1 MAKLSMLV
9 QLKNDAGQNLGANI
23 SSGDQPTRSAAEAAI
38 AAVIAQRVADAQ
50 QTAGALVDAQNAFN
64 S

>member
-1 MAKLSMLV
+1 MVV
-9 QLKNDAGQNLGANI
+9 QLKNDAGQNLGNQI
-23 SSGDQPTRSAAEAAI
+23 QSGDQATRSAAEAVI
-38 AAVIAQRVADAQ
+38 ATVIAQRVADAQ

>member
-1 MAKLSMLV
+1 MAKLSILV
-9 QLKNDAGQNLGANI
+9 QLKNDAGQNLGTSI
-23 SSGDQPTRSAAEAAI
+23 SSGDQPTRSAAEA
-38 AAVIAQRVADAQ
+38 VIATEIATRVNAAQ